1 MADTATVSLA
11 SDRAGWWRAARFG
24 MFIHWG
30 LYAIPARGEWVMH
43 AERVRIGEYEK
54 MAKVFNPVK
63 YDPRSWARLAR
74 RAGMR
79 YMVLTTKHHDG
90 FCLFDTKTTRFN
102 AVRSAARRDLVRE
115 YAVACRAEGLGVG
128 FYFSIKDWHHPACP
142 LDAQDRLRNFEPE
155 IRRPDPVKFLAY
167 AKAQITELLSNY
179 GKVDIIW
186 FDGRLEAMK
195 PFGPQL
201 AAYIRSLQPGI
212 LINNRLGQDEDFKT
226 PEQEIPSRPLTGAD
240 GRLLNWEACDT
251 LTGGSW
257 GYCPCD
263 RHILRPPENLI
274 RRLVRSAASG
284 GNYLLNVGPR
294 ADGAIPSE
302 AVAQLEAIG
311 KWMRCH
317 GEAVYGT
324 EAGPASDP
332 RCGRMT
338 RRGNKIYLHVFEW
351 PAGGRMALPPLSG
364 RLLSARIMNGA
375 ELAINRSFLAVPR
388 KAPDKAASV
397 VVLDYSIPPVFNPP
411 RIIKGRRPGS
421 KPLPVGYRVV
431 RGRPAA
437 LCDRGQLAGGEE
449 RADEDFWRGIRPIRF
464 TPEGHFDHALERFA
478 GVPRDNAFACTLR
491 AMHAGEV
498 LYLKL
503 DVETDRVYTRPDF
516 DIVQDDGAKFF
527 FAAGRNCTRNQYNPE
542 AFELTVQASGRTWMP
557 NEALFPEKV
566 FRHEAFLTPAGY
578 TIMLAVPFR
587 MMLKNIKDPDSHL
600 RAGDT
605 LRFNLLAVQAAP
617 FARPWKVRLPKNKKP
632 EWWQR
637 PVDPRAI
644 FTGCR
649 HWLFWKGQR
658 EDDPF
663 DNVTV
668 WDVWKIEK

>member
-1 MADTATVSLA
+1 MTVTAAIPLVSN
-11 SDRAGWWRAARFG
+11 RAGWWRSARFG

-43 AERVRIGEYEK
+43 AERIKISEYEK
-54 MAKVFNPVK
+54 LAKVFNPEK

-90 FCLFDTKTTRFN
+90 FCLFDTQTTRFN
-102 AVRSAARRDLVRE
+102 AMRSAARRDLVRE
-115 YAVACRAEGLGVG
+115 YAEACRAEGLGVG

-142 LDAQDRLRNFEPE
+142 LDAQDRLRNFESG

-167 AKAQITELLSNY
+167 AKAQINELLSNY

-201 AAYIRSLQPGI
+201 AAYIRSLQPDI

-226 PEQEIPSRPLTGAD
+226 PEQEIPSRPLTGAG
-240 GRLLNWEACDT
+240 GRLLDWETCDT
-251 LTGGSW
+251 LTGGHW
-257 GYCPCD
+257 GYCPYD

-302 AVAQLEAIG
+302 AIASLDTIG
-311 KWMRCH
+311 KWMRRH

-324 EAGPASDP
+324 GAGPDCDFP
-332 RCGRMT
+332 CGRMT
-338 RRGNKIYLHVFEW
+338 RRGNHVYLHVFEW
-351 PAGGRMALPPLSG
+351 PAGGRLALPPLSG
-364 RLLSARIMNGA
+364 RPASARIMNGPK
-375 ELAINRSFLAVPR
+375 LGINRSFLAVPR
-388 KAPDKAASV
+388 KAPDKTASVIFLDYAASPACIALPDKKGGKPSV
-397 VVLDYSIPPVFNPP
+397 RKPPA
-411 RIIKGRRPGS
+411 
-421 KPLPVGYRVV
+421 GYRVV
-431 RGRPAA
+431 RGRPVA

-464 TPEGHFDHALERFA
+464 TPAGHFDHALERFA
-478 GVPRDNAFACTLR
+478 GVPRDNSFTCTLR

-498 LYLKL
+498 LYLRL
-503 DVETDRVYTRPDF
+503 DVETDRVYARPDF

-557 NEALFPEKV
+557 NEALFPVKV
-566 FRHEAFLTPAGY
+566 FRHEAFATPGGY

-587 MMLKNIKDPDSHL
+587 MMLKNLRDQDSYL

-637 PVDPRAI
+637 PLDPREI

-649 HWLFWKGQR
+649 HWMFWKGQR

-663 DNVTV
+663 DNVNV